1 MTVWPEK
8 AKSLCA
14 RADSSPCIDR
24 GQNIIVL
31 CDQGVRMDISNDTV
45 STLRAQGESH
55 PPIVC
60 AEANVLGFDVYNMA
74 DTGGGGK
81 DLERRE
87 IGY

>member
-1 MTVWPEK
+1 MKIWPNI
-8 AKSLCA
+8 ARSLCA
-14 RADSSPCIDR
+14 RMDSSPCIDR
-24 GQNIIVL
+24 GQNIIIL
-31 CDQGVRMDISNDTV
+31 CDQGGVRMDISNDIA
-45 STLRAQGESH
+45 STLRAQGATH

-74 DTGGGGK
+74 DTGGVK